1 MFLNAGDKKQG
12 SHRNNNPVSS
22 SDGTRKAVVFA
33 TMAKLST
40 DGSLGLGKIHAM
52 QLFDEVVSVEQS
64 KDWPQERRNDLGHL
78 MM

>member
-1 MFLNAGDKKQG
+1 MSKDFKKCFNLPIKWLTV
-12 SHRNNNPVSS
+12 H
-22 SDGTRKAVVFA
+22 GTRKAVVFA

-64 KDWPQERRNDLGHL
+64 KD
-78 MM
+78 